1 MNDLADH
8 NDPGTDAI
16 VGFSSDKNEIIF
28 VPSFEI
34 KTPIALAATFV
45 VNL

>member
-8 NDPGTDAI
+8 NDPGTGAI
-16 VGFSSDKNEIIF
+16 VGFSNNKNEIIF

-34 KTPIALAATFV
+34 KHLITLAATFV